1 MHSYETIFILK
12 PSLGVETVKGYADKV
27 KDLIIGDGGS
37 VESFEDWGEKKL
49 SYPIKKQKY
58 GHYILVVFKSNPEFV
73 ARLEKS
79 YLLNEDIIRHSILLH
94 EGAGVFSSKGDDLG
108 DLESTIE
115 EGE

>member
-12 PSLGVETVKGYADKV
+12 PSLGAETVKGYADKV
-27 KDLIIGDGGS
+27 KDLITGNGGS
-37 VESFEDWGEKKL
+37 IETFEDWGEKKL

-58 GHYILVVFKSNPEFV
+58 GHYILVAFKSKPEFV

-94 EGAGVFSSKGDDLG
+94 EGAGVLSSKGDDLG

>member
-12 PSLGVETVKGYADKV
+12 PGLGEETVKVYADKV
-27 KDLIIGDGGS
+27 KDMITVDGGS

-58 GHYILVVFKSNPEFV
+58 GHYILVVFKSKPEFV

-94 EGAGVFSSKGDDLG
+94 EGAGVLSSKGDELG

-115 EGE
+115 ENE